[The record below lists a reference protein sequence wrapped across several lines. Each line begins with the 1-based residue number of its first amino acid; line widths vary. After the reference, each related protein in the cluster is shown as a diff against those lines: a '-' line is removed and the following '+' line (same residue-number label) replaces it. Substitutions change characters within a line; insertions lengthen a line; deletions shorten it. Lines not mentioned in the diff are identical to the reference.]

1 MKILYI
7 IFTFHTGG
15 IEKQLIDLTGK
26 VAEKCE
32 VILCVV
38 NNSYDEELFRTLS
51 PKVRLVRF
59 ERSTGGKKLPYMWKF
74 AKLVRREKIDL
85 IHAQEPTGVV
95 FSLFAKALFPS
106 VRIVETIHDVGES
119 RLYTG
124 TQLKIAD
131 RFCNRYI
138 AISHAVQ
145 KELLARGIDSSRINI
160 IYNGVNTDRFALR
173 KFQTNRARSF
183 SAEEPIRLGNVAR
196 FYPEKKGQDILI
208 QAVEILK
215 QKNIPVHCRFAGA
228 VYRGQ
233 KEQWESLHK
242 YVCEHHL
249 DNEIECLGNVSDVPA
264 FLQDIDIFVLPSR
277 YEGFGI
283 ALIEALSMGIPCVA
297 SKLDGPAEIITDSRL
312 GLLFNAG
319 DPVDLADKIEQVIIH
334 YKDYDPEWISDYTRK
349 HYSLNAL
356 SDHHIELYQRVCKK
370 ELFS

>member
-119 RLYTG
+119 R
-124 TQLKIAD
+124 
-131 RFCNRYI
+131 
-138 AISHAVQ
+138 
-145 KELLARGIDSSRINI
+145 
-160 IYNGVNTDRFALR
+160 
-173 KFQTNRARSF
+173 
-183 SAEEPIRLGNVAR
+183 
-196 FYPEKKGQDILI
+196 
-208 QAVEILK
+208 
-215 QKNIPVHCRFAGA
+215 
-228 VYRGQ
+228 
-233 KEQWESLHK
+233 
-242 YVCEHHL
+242 
-249 DNEIECLGNVSDVPA
+249 
-264 FLQDIDIFVLPSR
+264 
-277 YEGFGI
+277 
-283 ALIEALSMGIPCVA
+283 
-297 SKLDGPAEIITDSRL
+297 
-312 GLLFNAG
+312 
-319 DPVDLADKIEQVIIH
+319 
-334 YKDYDPEWISDYTRK
+334 
-349 HYSLNAL
+349 
-356 SDHHIELYQRVCKK
+356 
-370 ELFS
+370 